1 MFLEE
6 SEAWVTGGVDFS
18 RTAGDYCPLGHCPTG
33 TSLCFGENFG
43 SIGTWVWLLSC
54 QIYFSR
60 FLSQEYKQ
68 KGHVFDSFCFSFWDL
83 DFVCCLFR
91 VLCSIVI
98 DTQIP
103 NLTSKCWNSLKHWWL
118 SLSVEPYSSR
128 HSPLAIVPQPVIVSC
143 SGHPGQWCFWKH
155 HPDTVSSKPQTNKIV
170 TTKTLLPFPFCTRD
184 TMAK

>member
-18 RTAGDYCPLGHCPTG
+18 RTAGGYCPLGRCPAG
-33 TSLCFGENFG
+33 ASLCFGENFS

-54 QIYFSR
+54 QIYVSR
-60 FLSQEYKQ
+60 FLPQGHKQ
-68 KGHVFDSFCFSFWDL
+68 KRHVFDSFCFSFWDL

-91 VLCSIVI
+91 VLCSTVI

-103 NLTSKCWNSLKHWWL
+103 SLTSKCWNSLKHWWL

-128 HSPLAIVPQPVIVSC
+128 HSLLAIAATLG
-143 SGHPGQWCFWKH
+143 SGAFESTTLTLSHPSPKWIKQ
-155 HPDTVSSKPQTNKIV
+155 
-170 TTKTLLPFPFCTRD
+170 
-184 TMAK
+184 